1 VVDGNVGGLREL
13 VIEGA
18 VGRLEGT
25 EIEARPLG
33 PFPACLARE
42 VDVDVRR
49 VGDRDVLEAN
59 DPRATEVDQADR
71 PPPVVNGVDEVE
83 LA

>member
-1 VVDGNVGGLREL
+1 MVDGHVGGLGEL

-18 VGRLEGT
+18 VGRLKGT
-25 EIEARPLG
+25 EIDARPLG
-33 PFPACLARE
+33 PFPASLARE

-59 DPRATEVDQADR
+59 DPRATEVDQPDR
-71 PPPVVNGVDEVE
+71 PLAVVQGVDEVE